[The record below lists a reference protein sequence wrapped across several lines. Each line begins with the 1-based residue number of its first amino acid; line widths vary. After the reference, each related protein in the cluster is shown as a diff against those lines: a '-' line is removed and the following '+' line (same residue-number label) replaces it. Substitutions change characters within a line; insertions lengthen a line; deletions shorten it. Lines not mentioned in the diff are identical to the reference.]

1 MFFDNTYLM
10 LLYFKNKNKIN
21 TPQNTPKNM
30 SPSKIVTFNE
40 KVHIISNISSEN
52 PYDSD
57 DTYDKNRY
65 PYNKKNIIIK

>member
-21 TPQNTPKNM
+21 TPLQTR
-30 SPSKIVTFNE
+30 STSKTVTFNE
-40 KVHIISNISSEN
+40 KVHVVSNIPSEN
-52 PYDSD
+52 SYDSD
-57 DTYDKNRY
+57 ETYDKNKY